1 MKLMKKNEDNFIK
14 KPDQNSIVILTL
26 GDALTTYPQNHVSGV
41 CYNLSIQA
49 QNFRKID

>member
-14 KPDQNSIVILTL
+14 KTWSKFYSNTDPD
-26 GDALTTYPQNHVSGV
+26 DDLTTYPQNHISGV

>member
-1 MKLMKKNEDNFIK
+1 MKIILLK
-14 KPDQNSIVILTL
+14 KPDQNSIVILAL
-26 GDALTTYPQNHVSGV
+26 GDAQKTFPQNHVYDV

>member
-1 MKLMKKNEDNFIK
+1 MKIILLK
-14 KPDQNSIVILTL
+14 KPYQNSIVILTL
-26 GDALTTYPQNHVSGV
+26 GDALTTNPQNHVSGI

>member
-1 MKLMKKNEDNFIK
+1 MKIILLK
-14 KPDQNSIVILTL
+14 KPDQNSIGTLTL
-26 GDALTTYPQNHVSGV
+26 GDALTTCHQNHVSGV

>member
-1 MKLMKKNEDNFIK
+1 MKIILLK

-26 GDALTTYPQNHVSGV
+26 GNSLTTYPQNHVSGV

>member
-1 MKLMKKNEDNFIK
+1 MKKMKIILLK
-14 KPDQNSIVILTL
+14 KPDQNSIVLLTL
-26 GDALTTYPQNHVSGV
+26 GDSQKTHPQYHVSGV

>member
-1 MKLMKKNEDNFIK
+1 MKIILLK
-14 KPDQNSIVILTL
+14 KPEQNSIVILTL
-26 GDALTTYPQNHVSGV
+26 DDDLTTYPQNHVSGV

>member
-1 MKLMKKNEDNFIK
+1 MKLMKKIKIILLK

-26 GDALTTYPQNHVSGV
+26 GDALTTYHQNHVSGV
-41 CYNLSIQA
+41 FYNLSIQA

>member
-1 MKLMKKNEDNFIK
+1 MKIILLK

-26 GDALTTYPQNHVSGV
+26 GIALTTYPQNHVSGV

>member
-1 MKLMKKNEDNFIK
+1 MKMILLK

-26 GDALTTYPQNHVSGV
+26 GDDLTTHPQNHVSGV
-41 CYNLSIQA
+41 CYNLSIRA

>member
-1 MKLMKKNEDNFIK
+1 MKMILLK
-14 KPDQNSIVILTL
+14 KPDQNSILILIL
-26 GDALTTYPQNHVSGV
+26 GDALATYPQNHISGV